1 MAVQLRVE
9 QRQRECITRRDKVRP
24 VSVFD
29 YNEYRKL
36 EDKKDRIALK
46 KELYER
52 KKAADEI
59 RIRQLR
65 GEKPVNDETRQDL
78 VL

>member
-1 MAVQLRVE
+1 M
-9 QRQRECITRRDKVRP
+9 
-24 VSVFD
+24 
-29 YNEYRKL
+29 

-59 RIRQLR
+59 RIRQLKS
-65 GEKPVNDETRQDL
+65 EKVVNDETHQDL
-78 VL
+78 VLKISDLTAKLKEIKR

>member
-1 MAVQLRVE
+1 
-9 QRQRECITRRDKVRP
+9 
-24 VSVFD
+24 
-29 YNEYRKL
+29 L

-59 RIRQLR
+59 RIRQLKS
-65 GEKPVNDETRQDL
+65 EKVVNDETHQDL
-78 VL
+78 VLKISDLTAKLKEIKR

>member
-1 MAVQLRVE
+1 M
-9 QRQRECITRRDKVRP
+9 
-24 VSVFD
+24 
-29 YNEYRKL
+29 

-59 RIRQLR
+59 RIRQLK
-65 GEKPVNDETRQDL
+65 GEKVVNDETHQDL
-78 VL
+78 VLKISDLTAKLKEIKR

>member
-1 MAVQLRVE
+1 
-9 QRQRECITRRDKVRP
+9 
-24 VSVFD
+24 
-29 YNEYRKL
+29 L